1 MRLLFPLTGVGPVV
15 VLHGRQAEEGVV
27 ARRPGALVRLLPA
40 VQLHVVVQGPFFTEG
55 AVAQVT
61 LKLPARG
68 AGGKAAGELGGGEA
82 GWRGEREKKTEL
94 FTDPKADVKKKKKE
108 LKK

>member
-1 MRLLFPLTGVGPVV
+1 MLPTFPLTGVRPVM

-40 VQLHVVVQGPFFTEG
+40 VQLHVVVQGPFFSEG

-61 LKLPARG
+61 LKLPT
-68 AGGKAAGELGGGEA
+68 GGRW
-82 GWRGEREKKTEL
+82 GWGRRQWGN
-94 FTDPKADVKKKKKE
+94 
-108 LKK
+108 

>member
-1 MRLLFPLTGVGPVV
+1 M

-40 VQLHVVVQGPFFTEG
+40 VQLHVVVQGPFFSEG

-61 LKLPARG
+61 LKLPTG
-68 AGGKAAGELGGGEA
+68 GELGGGEGRGA
-82 GWRGEREKKTEL
+82 GEGGGGGGDGREKKKKQSYL
-94 FTDPKADVKKKKKE
+94 PIPK
-108 LKK
+108 LT

>member
-1 MRLLFPLTGVGPVV
+1 MRPVV

-61 LKLPARG
+61 LKLPAG
-68 AGGKAAGELGGGEA
+68 GGGKAAGELGGGEM
-82 GWRGEREKKTEL
+82 GWGEGR
-94 FTDPKADVKKKKKE
+94 KKKSVIY
-108 LKK
+108 